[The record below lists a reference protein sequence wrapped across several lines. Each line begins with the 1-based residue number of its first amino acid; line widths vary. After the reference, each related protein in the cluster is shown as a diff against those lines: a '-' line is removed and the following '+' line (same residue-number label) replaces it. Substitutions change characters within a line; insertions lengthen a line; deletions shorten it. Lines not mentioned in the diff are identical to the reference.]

1 MVDFNGKEF
10 TIPAMSAA
18 DWLALL
24 MDQNLTAQQIFPGLL
39 SNEDQAE
46 LEDLLHAG
54 KVDLEEFLDVGLEVV
69 TTVSGRKWWVA
80 LRLIL
85 VAQGSWE
92 ALGGD
97 MMMKADPTRL
107 SLAGWLD
114 VLFTLIVR
122 NIEDAKR
129 TMFLMK
135 LETVPEGWEDE
146 SEESEMSAS
155 AFMAL
160 AD

>member
-1 MVDFNGKEF
+1 MEY
-10 TIPAMSAA
+10 TIPAMCAA
-18 DWLALL
+18 DWLSLL
-24 MDQNLTAQQIFPGLL
+24 MDPGLTAEQVFPGLL
-39 SNEDQAE
+39 ESAEQLE

-54 KVDLEEFLDVGLEVV
+54 KVDLEEFLNLGLEVISIA
-69 TTVSGRKWWVA
+69 SGRKWWVA
-80 LRLIL
+80 LRLVA

-97 MMMKADPTRL
+97 MMVKADPTKL

-122 NIEDAKR
+122 NIEDSKR

-135 LETVPEGWEDE
+135 LETVPEGWGDE
-146 SEESEMSAS
+146 PEEMEMSAS